1 MAERTRILLLGGT
14 RDALELARRLVLD
27 PRLEVTSSLAGRTWN
42 PSRIPGELRV
52 GGFGGPA
59 GLARYLKD
67 HAIDLLVDSTH
78 AFAATMARNAAAAC
92 NELDLPRLKL
102 LRPAWRPVEGDRWI
116 EVTSAAEGAA
126 ALRGLAERVFLTS
139 GRQEIEAF
147 AELSDIWFLVRLID
161 PPENPLPLA
170 RYEVILD
177 RGPFDEAAETALMEQ
192 HGIQALVSKN
202 SGGGLTQAKIA
213 AARRLGLPVVMIQR
227 PDPPPGEI
235 VESVEAALAWI
246 EQRVARSP

>member
-14 RDALELARRLVLD
+14 HDALELARRLVLD

-42 PSRIPGELRV
+42 PTRIPGELRV
-52 GGFGGPA
+52 GGFRGPA

-67 HAIDLLVDSTH
+67 HAIDLLVDATH
-78 AFAATMARNAAAAC
+78 AFAATMARNAATAC

-116 EVTSAAEGAA
+116 EVASAAEAAA

-139 GRQEIEAF
+139 GRREIEAF
-147 AELSDIWFLVRLID
+147 AGLSDTWFLVRLID
-161 PPENPLPLA
+161 PPEKPLPLA
-170 RYEVILD
+170 RHEVILD
-177 RGPFDEAAETALMEQ
+177 RGPFDEAAEIALMEK

-202 SGGGLTQAKIA
+202 SGGGLTQAKIT